1 MEFTEKIDQYLAG
14 SLTETDRLAFE
25 NELNSNAELNVEFS
39 KHFLAKEAIKLAG
52 IRQQVSKAHKQ
63 YHLEN
68 EATVVSAPKLRKSWV
83 SYISKIAA
91 SVAILFV
98 GFGAYQFMNLTPQ
111 KLVEE
116 NTLTYIEPTMRGEGS
131 LQSGIATA
139 YKTANYEK
147 VIELSNQNMAQNID
161 DQFLVAMAHYNVGHY
176 ESTLAKANE
185 LLANKVDNGK
195 YINELQY
202 YKGLALVGAG
212 KVDEAI
218 TLFKNIK
225 ANSSSPYARNVT
237 DAFLFKLK
245 LLALKN

>member
-1 MEFTEKIDQYLAG
+1 MEFTEKIDQYLEG
-14 SLTETDRLAFE
+14 SLSEAEKLAFE
-25 NELNSNAELNVEFS
+25 NELNNNAELNQEFS
-39 KHFLAKEAIKLAG
+39 KHYLAKEAIKLAG
-52 IRQQVSKAHKQ
+52 IRKQVKEVHEQ
-63 YHLEN
+63 YHIEN

-111 KLVEE
+111 KLIKE

-131 LQSGIATA
+131 VESDISTA
-139 YKTANYEK
+139 YKSADYQK
-147 VIELSNQNMAQNID
+147 VIEIGNQKIGQDID
-161 DQFLVAMAHYNVGHY
+161 DQFLVVMANYNVGNY

-185 LLANKVDNGK
+185 LLANKVINGK

-202 YKGLALVGAG
+202 YKGLALVGSG

-218 TLFKNIK
+218 IVFKNIK
-225 ANSSSPYARNVT
+225 MDSSNPYARNVT